1 MDNLSIVVCF
11 GFNARGADGA
21 KLLNTLF
28 GRRFVPEHKINCGQL
43 VGVLM
48 RMSNI
53 TDTFAGTKFS

>member
-1 MDNLSIVVCF
+1 MCF

-43 VGVLM
+43 AGDLM
-48 RMSNI
+48 RMSNM
-53 TDTFAGTKFS
+53 TETFAGTALL